1 MIYNMTHLAKRRQV
15 SAPRGGSVVG
25 ALFERYLTKLGLIS
39 WATFNYQGGVF
50 AGKASGLTYT
60 PGAFSVVDVKLDF
73 AAIAAANVAAGRA
86 ALASADV
93 IQVVEAKAGTHV
105 LTVALNVVTVEGAA
119 ATADIGDGVSTAG
132 YASAAN
138 LNVVGW
144 TSNLITSAYSIATAG
159 GKIYTVDDTI
169 DLVLNSAAIDVA
181 VAHLMVV
188 EFDLR
193 QQRA

>member
-1 MIYNMTHLAKRRQV
+1 MKTYDMTHLARIGKPPVGQSRI
-15 SAPRGGSVVG
+15 SA
-25 ALFERYLTKLGLIS
+25 ALERYLTKMGLMQ

-50 AGKASGLTYT
+50 AGTATGPTYS

-93 IQVVEAKAGTHV
+93 IQVVGVKAGAHV
-105 LTVALNVVTVEGAA
+105 LTVALNVVTVEGGT
-119 ATADIGDGVSTAG
+119 ATVDCGDGTSTAG
-132 YASAAN
+132 FFAGAN
-138 LNVVGW
+138 LNALGW
-144 TSNLITSAYSIATAG
+144 TSNLITSALSIATAG

-169 DLVLNSAAIDVA
+169 DLVLNNNTIDVA

-188 EFDLR
+188 QFDLR